1 MSRPDSL
8 NQSPMDRLIGEF
20 DTALRAIAGGANY
33 TRPIPKPI
41 IEKGIEQEQVLTS
54 DLDLS
59 PQERSHIA
67 GLMRVNHVGEVCAQ
81 ALYQSQKLLAKTPET
96 RALLDQAAKEEMDH
110 MAWCEERLKELD
122 SRPSLLNPLWYAGAF
137 GIGLVAGLA
146 GDRWSLGFVAET
158 EKQVERHL
166 DDHLERL
173 PETDI
178 RSRAIVE
185 QMRVDEIEHGATA
198 MAAGGQELPK
208 PIKSLMAGI
217 SKIMTSTAY
226 KI

>member
-1 MSRPDSL
+1 MRRSNPIT
-8 NQSPMDRLIGEF
+8 QSPIDRLIGEF

-33 TRPIPKPI
+33 SRPVPKANTQ
-41 IEKGIEQEQVLTS
+41 KGLNEEQVLTS

-59 PQERSHIA
+59 PQDRTHVA

-81 ALYQSQKLLAKTPET
+81 ALYQSQKILAKTPET

-166 DDHLERL
+166 DDHLEKL
-173 PETDI
+173 PEADL

-185 QMRVDEIEHGATA
+185 QMRMDEIEHGASA
-198 MAAGGQELPK
+198 MAAGGQELPR
-208 PIKSLMAGI
+208 PIQTLMAGI
-217 SKIMTSTAY
+217 SKIMTTTAY

>member
-1 MSRPDSL
+1 MSRSNL
-8 NQSPMDRLIGEF
+8 INQSPIDRLIGEF

-33 TRPIPKPI
+33 SRPLPKANI
-41 IEKGIEQEQVLTS
+41 QKALNEEQVLTS

-59 PQERSHIA
+59 PQDRTHVA

-81 ALYQSQKLLAKTPET
+81 ALYQSQKFLAKTPET

-137 GIGLVAGLA
+137 GIGLIAGLA

-166 DDHLERL
+166 DDHLEKL
-173 PETDI
+173 PEADL
-178 RSRAIVE
+178 RSRGIVE
-185 QMRVDEIEHGATA
+185 QMRMDEIEHGAIA
-198 MAAGGQELPK
+198 MTAGGQELPR
-208 PIKSLMAGI
+208 PLQTLMAGI
-217 SKIMTSTAY
+217 SKIMTTTAY